1 MIISILINAI
11 LAFMVIG
18 MFVISLNSRNPNILN
33 YRKNIENEYA
43 AWEQELTN
51 REKEIRLKEAQME
64 QNQTD
69 KDVTEN
75 K

>member
-1 MIISILINAI
+1 MINAI